1 MVSMSSLRARAVRPL
16 RTLAGQFLL
25 WQLVV
30 LGLVLAAVAAV
41 TVQQSTAD
49 FQDSRGSRMTAVAES
64 LASTAVVRGQLTA
77 ASVDPRVM
85 DAEIARATSL
95 SGARSVQIVGAG
107 GQVVAG
113 SGDAAP
119 SPGARLGAP
128 VAQGRSW
135 SGDLT
140 IDGRRSVV
148 GQAPVLRAD
157 GSDAGQ
163 VLGAVVVYEPY
174 PGWWERLADAAPDL
188 VLFMGIAAALGA
200 LGAFGLSRLIRRRT
214 RGLEPA
220 EIAGL
225 ADHQDALLR
234 GIHEGVVGVDQN
246 GVFTVVNASAA
257 QLLALDPDVVGRPV
271 HDQGL
276 PPALVQFLLAGDD
289 SGSAVL
295 VLDGRTLVLN
305 RRRAEHRGRLVGTV
319 TTFVDRSDLL
329 ALESQVSAQTAVTET
344 LRAQTHEF
352 DNRMHTLAGLLQL
365 GETEEALTFIEDLSR
380 QRSQLSTQV
389 TARVLDPRIAA
400 LLVAKTS
407 VAAQSGVA
415 VAIEPESH
423 LPRLPADRAGS
434 VLTVLGNLIDNAL
447 DAAGAGGQVSV
458 RLSHRPGPDGGLT
471 TVRVADDGPG
481 IPAGDLPQVFE
492 RGWST
497 KPSDAT
503 GRGVGLAL
511 VRAVCAQAG
520 GSVEAMNGDHG
531 AVFTAVLGG
540 SSRPVAQGG
549 DR

>member
-1 MVSMSSLRARAVRPL
+1 MVATWSRPVRAL
-16 RTLAGQFLL
+16 RTLAGQFLM

-30 LGLVLAAVAAV
+30 LGLVLAAVGAV
-41 TVQQSTAD
+41 TVQQSTED
-49 FQDSRGSRMTAVAES
+49 FQQSRGARMTAVAES
-64 LASTAVVRGQLTA
+64 LATTALVRGQL
-77 ASVDPRVM
+77 SDPATDSRVL

-95 SGARSVQIVGAG
+95 SGARTVQIISSDGR
-107 GQVVAG
+107 VVSASDPIAA
-113 SGDAAP
+113 SGPAN
-119 SPGARLGAP
+119 LGAP

-140 IDGRRSVV
+140 ISGRRSVV
-148 GQAPVLRAD
+148 GQAPVISAE
-157 GSDAGQ
+157 SDSAGR
-163 VLGAVVVYEPY
+163 VLGAVSVSENY
-174 PGWWERLADAAPDL
+174 PGWWERFADAAPDL
-188 VLFMGIAAALGA
+188 LLFLGIAAAVGSA
-200 LGAFGLSRLIRRRT
+200 GAFGLSRLIRRQT

-220 EIAGL
+220 QIAGL

-234 GIHEGVVGVDQN
+234 GIHEGVVGVDPA

-257 QLLALDPDVVGRPV
+257 RLLALDLDVVGRSV
-271 HDQGL
+271 RDQGL
-276 PPALVQFLLAGDD
+276 PPAVVQFLLQPDD
-289 SGSAVL
+289 SGAALL

-305 RRRAEHRGRLVGTV
+305 RRRAEHRGRTVGTV

-352 DNRMHTLAGLLQL
+352 DNRLHTVSGLLQL
-365 GETEEALTFIEDLSR
+365 GESQEALAFIEDLNRS
-380 QRSQLSTQV
+380 RSQLTDQV
-389 TARVLDPRIAA
+389 GARILDPRIAA

-407 VAAQSGVA
+407 VAAQSGVSI
-415 VAIEPESH
+415 AIEPESL
-423 LPRLPADRAGS
+423 LPRLGPERAGA

-447 DAAGAGGQVSV
+447 DAAGSGGQVSV
-458 RLSHRPGPDGGLT
+458 RVSQQPESEGGRT
-471 TVRVADDGPG
+471 IVRVADDGPG
-481 IPAGDLPQVFE
+481 IPADHLPQVFE

-511 VRAVCAQAG
+511 VHAVCTRTG

-540 SSRPVAQGG
+540 PEQP
-549 DR
+549 